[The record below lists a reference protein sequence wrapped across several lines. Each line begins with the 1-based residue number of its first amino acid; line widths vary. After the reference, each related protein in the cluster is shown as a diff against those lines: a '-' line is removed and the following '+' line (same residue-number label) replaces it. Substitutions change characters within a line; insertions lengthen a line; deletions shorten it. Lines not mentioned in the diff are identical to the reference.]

1 MKENNEIQI
10 KKKQNRGK
18 DFFVR
23 LMAGILAILMLAGM
37 ASTLIFYFMR

>member
-1 MKENNEIQI
+1 MKENNEIQR

-23 LMAGILAILMLAGM
+23 LVAGILAMLMVAGM
-37 ASTLIFYFMR
+37 ALTLIVYFIR

>member
-1 MKENNEIQI
+1 MKENNEIQR

-23 LMAGILAILMLAGM
+23 LVAGILAMLMVAGM
-37 ASTLIFYFMR
+37 TLTLIVYFIR

>member
-1 MKENNEIQI
+1 MKENKEIQK

-23 LMAGILAILMLAGM
+23 LVAGILAMLMVAGM
-37 ASTLIFYFMR
+37 ALTLIVYFIR